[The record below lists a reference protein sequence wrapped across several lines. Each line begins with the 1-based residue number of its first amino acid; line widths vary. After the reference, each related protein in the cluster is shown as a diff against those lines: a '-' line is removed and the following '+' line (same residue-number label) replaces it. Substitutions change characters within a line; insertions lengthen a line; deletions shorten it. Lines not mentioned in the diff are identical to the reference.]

1 MIEKE
6 TAIVKLD
13 IGVLEGRHQDDLFV
27 FKGIPYAAP
36 PLSERRWMAPQPV
49 IPWDGVYKADRFRE
63 IAPQNPM
70 MGGPVIEGEPETQ
83 SEDCLF
89 LNIWSPG
96 LDDARR
102 PVMVWIHGG
111 AFSIGSGSS
120 PTYDGSTLSRRNDVV
135 VVTLNYRLNLLG
147 FLNLNQ
153 VTGGKIPATGNEG
166 LLDQVAALNW
176 VREYISIFGGDP
188 DNVNVF
194 GESAGA
200 MSIACLLAIPVAKDL
215 FHKAVME
222 SGVGS
227 TTIELA
233 EAAEV
238 GEQFLEVTGIKGSD
252 VKALYQLT
260 TEQLLDAEIKL
271 RKRMASPWE
280 VMRITVTSPV
290 MDGDVLSEMPTKA
303 VAFGSSKKIPMIIGT
318 NLEEWKLFL
327 FGDLGRGKLDRA
339 KIIERLGRFI
349 APEHAPGVVE
359 RYYQARSNSQAKT
372 SPLEILTAINTDVM
386 FRIPALQL
394 VEAQLQHNAN
404 VYNYLF
410 AWKSPVFGG
419 ALGACHALEMGFV
432 FGTHDDKFCGSGAD
446 ADILSETIQDAW
458 ASFARTGDPSCEK
471 MGDWPA
477 YGDRRFTMIL
487 DNQCRIEEAPY
498 EEERLAWDKV
508 GTLYNI
514 LL

>member
-1 MIEKE
+1 MIDKDP
-6 TAIVKLD
+6 AIVKLD
-13 IGVLEGRHQDDLFV
+13 IGILEGRRQDDLFV

-36 PLSERRWMAPQPV
+36 PSGQRRWMAPQPI
-49 IPWDGVYKADRFRE
+49 IPWNGVYMADSFRE

-70 MGGPVIEGEPETQ
+70 MGGPGIEGEPEPQ

-120 PTYDGSTLSRRNDVV
+120 PMYDGSTLSRRNDVV

-166 LLDQVAALNW
+166 LLDQVAALKW
-176 VREYISIFGGDP
+176 VREYISFFGGDP
-188 DNVNVF
+188 DNITVF

-200 MSIACLLAIPVAKDL
+200 MSIACLLTMPIAKGLFNKAI
-215 FHKAVME
+215 ME

-233 EAAEV
+233 EAVEV
-238 GEQFLEVTGIKGSD
+238 SEQFLEVTGINGND
-252 VKALYQLT
+252 IEALYQLT
-260 TEQLLDAEIKL
+260 TEQLLAADIKL
-271 RKRMASPWE
+271 RKNMASPWE
-280 VMRITVTSPV
+280 IMRITATSPV

-303 VAFGSSKKIPMIIGT
+303 VALGSSKKIPMIIGT

-339 KIIERLGRFI
+339 QIIERLGHFI
-349 APEHAPGVVE
+349 APEHAAGVVE
-359 RYYQARSNSQAKT
+359 RYYQARSRRQAKS

-386 FRIPALQL
+386 FRMPALQL
-394 VEAQLQHNAN
+394 VEAQLQHNPN

-410 AWKSPVFGG
+410 AWQSPVFGG

-446 ADILSETIQDAW
+446 ADRLSEIIQDAW
-458 ASFARTGDPSCEK
+458 TSFARTGNPSCK
-471 MGDWPA
+471 SLGDWPS